1 MNSNKNQYDS
11 LNEMMSI
18 IIDSTKDIAD
28 IVFKEY
34 RSHPE
39 HQNQKKIYNLF
50 ADAFIGLSSFC
61 KLMFDKSWSQAAI
74 ILRSL
79 IEEVATL
86 YILSYHQDLIEKYIN
101 LDEEY
106 CNYVKFDL
114 EKQKD
119 YNKSNRI
126 KNANDYFNYSWFS
139 EYTKDKSYGRDQ
151 LLELAKFDEFIIDI
165 KETLNL
171 FAHGRITIFQFCNDD
186 EKWELMSRYGRRI
199 ILIACKLFDY
209 LCCSFKNYI
218 GDSFYTLDLNSKFI
232 KFKSLYLSIIG
243 K

>member
-34 RSHPE
+34 ASHPE
-39 HQNQKKIYNLF
+39 HQNQKNIYNLF

-61 KLMFDKSWSQAAI
+61 KLMFDNSWSQAAI

-79 IEEVATL
+79 IEEVASL
-86 YILSYHQDLIEKYIN
+86 YVLSYHQDLIEKYLL

-106 CNYVKFDL
+106 CNYVKLDL

-119 YNKSNRI
+119 YNKSAGI
-126 KNANDYFNYSWFS
+126 KNAMIISTILGFQNILKMNLMVEINY
-139 EYTKDKSYGRDQ
+139 
-151 LLELAKFDEFIIDI
+151 
-165 KETLNL
+165 
-171 FAHGRITIFQFCNDD
+171 
-186 EKWELMSRYGRRI
+186 
-199 ILIACKLFDY
+199 
-209 LCCSFKNYI
+209 
-218 GDSFYTLDLNSKFI
+218 
-232 KFKSLYLSIIG
+232 
-243 K
+243 